1 MEINEKA
8 SNFLKELCADIDFS
22 KAGYRPPLKEPLILA
37 RFDDKIINKLKDL
50 GYKLESN
57 ELKASTQK
65 QLFHGMRR
73 RKIQEKRTLSKAD
86 FLEMPLKI
94 TFENM
99 YVGLNRKRAKEIRFF
114 WDITNNSV
122 KYVYFSLDGNIW
134 SYGITK
140 LSKINESIKVKR

>member
-8 SNFLKELCADIDFS
+8 SNFLKELCADIDFN

-50 GYKLESN
+50 GYKLENN
-57 ELKASTQK
+57 ELKVSTQK

-73 RKIQEKRTLSKAD
+73 SKIQEKRALSKAD

-99 YVGLNRKRAKEIRFF
+99 YLGLNRKRAKEIRFF
-114 WDITNNSV
+114 LGYN
-122 KYVYFSLDGNIW
+122 K
-134 SYGITK
+134 
-140 LSKINESIKVKR
+140 